1 MARRKKEPEG
11 FHRRQIAAAAGELF
25 RNRGIEQTSMDEIA
39 RLSGYSKATLYVYF
53 QNKRDIAGELAMQ
66 SMELLREHLETALSP
81 AGTTRQK
88 YDALCR
94 ELTAYQSQYP
104 DYFQMALGT
113 VGFADGASGGLPV
126 EHRIFEVGEQINER
140 IGGMLR
146 EGMERGE
153 LSPGLD
159 IPQTVFSFW
168 AALSGVILMASGKQ
182 AYLEGVL
189 KLTREQFLEQSFRLL
204 YRSIERREK

>member
-25 RNRGIEQTSMDEIA
+25 RTKGIEQTSMDEIA
-39 RLSGYSKATLYVYF
+39 GHSGYSKATLYVYF
-53 QNKRDIAGELAMQ
+53 ENKRDIVGELALQ
-66 SMELLREHLETALSP
+66 SMELLRDHLEAALSP
-81 AGTTRQK
+81 AGTARQK

-94 ELTAYQSQYP
+94 ELAAYQAQYP
-104 DYFQMALGT
+104 GYFQMVLGT
-113 VGFADGASGGLPV
+113 VGFDADGAGLPV
-126 EHRIFEVGEQINER
+126 ERRIFEVGEQINER

-146 EGMERGE
+146 EGLERGE

-168 AALSGVILMASGKQ
+168 AALSGVIQMASEKQ
-182 AYLEGVL
+182 AYLEDVL
-189 KLTREQFLEQSFRLL
+189 HLTREQFLEKSFTLL